1 MLRSILSTKRRFVK
15 QKLAFSAENAYNP
28 YTMFGGIKKFF
39 QKRSLSELEER
50 VKEIN
55 ALEPD
60 IAKLSSEDLLA
71 ESAQLK
77 DRITQRVKK
86 LNGDEREKETAAG
99 LTEILPRAFALVRET
114 ARRTLNQRP
123 FDVQLMG
130 GRVLHGGAGAEM
142 MTGEGK
148 TLAAVAPA
156 YLNALAGRGVHVV
169 TVNEYLARRDAVWM
183 GQIYRA
189 LGLSVACL
197 VPGAAFV
204 YDPLYKAP
212 EEGAAKDARATQN
225 PEQSKLLD
233 KERDTTGSFLVQ
245 QEFLRP
251 VPRGEAYRAD
261 ITYGTN
267 HEFGFD
273 YLRDNLVYRLEDRV
287 QHEHYYA
294 IIDEVDSILIDEAR
308 TPLIIAAPDQE
319 SSEAYKA
326 FARVAALLEK
336 DTDYEVDEKRKSI
349 AITDAGVEKVEKVL
363 RIPNIYAPE
372 NIRLVHYLEE
382 SVRAKALFERDRDYV
397 VKNGEV
403 IIVDEFTGRM
413 LIGRRY
419 QAGLHQAI
427 EAKEG
432 VTVKEESRT
441 YAKISIQNY
450 FRMYEKISGMTG
462 TAQTSAEEFYKVY
475 ELEVVSIPPNRPLA
489 RRDMNDLIYKN
500 FRAKIDAVVRE
511 VGERQKKG
519 QPILIGTTSIAKNE
533 LFSAALSKAGIPH
546 EVLNAKNNEREGGII
561 AQAGKPGAVTVA
573 TNVAGR
579 GVDVL
584 LGGNPAKPEDAAR
597 VRELGGLHVI
607 GTERHEAR
615 RIDNQLRGRS
625 GRQGDPGS
633 TQFFLSAEDDLLRIF
648 GGERLQSMME
658 RLDVP
663 ADQPIEFSFVT
674 KAVAQAQEKVEGAHF
689 DLRKHLLEYDDV
701 LNKQRAAVYKRRS
714 EILGMLAR
722 EDIVRT
728 ITGAVA
734 AHFDEAFAP
743 AFEMPAGEQDESRD
757 AIKKAWRDAQLIPN
771 GAEGDAMFDSLKTAD
786 AAREFVMAQ
795 AVKAGES
802 DLAKNQLVGILDML
816 WMTNLEDLDALQES
830 VGLRAYGQR
839 DPLVEYR
846 HEASSL
852 FKNFWH
858 AFNGLVFAN
867 AFKLLQ
873 FSAQGSGAG
882 DAGGR
887 GTHDHGMRAGA
898 NPNSA
903 ALSSSTGGGAGYT
916 AHADKIGRNDPCPC
930 GSGRKYKKCGLL
942 NTDEH
947 RTNMAKGPQQKP
959 KHEVTGG

>member
-1 MLRSILSTKRRFVK
+1 MQS
-15 QKLAFSAENAYNP
+15 AYNP
-28 YTMFGGIKKFF
+28 YTMFGGIKQFF
-39 QKRSLSELEER
+39 QKRSLAALEER
-50 VKEIN
+50 VKAVN
-55 ALEPD
+55 ALAPE
-60 IAKLSSEDLLA
+60 IEKLSDEGLKEESNKLKELVIQQKGQGA
-71 ESAQLK
+71 EALQA
-77 DRITQRVKK
+77 V
-86 LNGDEREKETAAG
+86 LNEA
-99 LTEILPRAFALVRET
+99 LPRAFALVRE
-114 ARRTLNQRP
+114 AAKRTLNQRP
-123 FDVQLMG
+123 FDVQLLG
-130 GRVLHGGAGAEM
+130 GMVLHEGGVAEM

-156 YLNALAGRGVHVV
+156 YLNALTGRGVHVV

-197 VPGAAFV
+197 VPNAAFV

-212 EEGAAKDARATQN
+212 EEGAANAKDAKSAQN

-251 VPRGEAYRAD
+251 VPRREAYEAD

-287 QHEHYYA
+287 QREHHYA

-326 FARVAALLEK
+326 FARVAALLQKEK
-336 DTDYEVDEKRKSI
+336 DYEVDEKRKSI

-363 RIPNIYAPE
+363 NIPNIYAPE

-403 IIVDEFTGRM
+403 ILVDEFTGHL

-450 FRMYEKISGMTG
+450 FRMYEKIAGMTG

-475 ELEVVSIPPNRPLA
+475 KLDVTSIPPNRPLA

-500 FRAKIDAVVRE
+500 FRAKIDAVVRD
-511 VGERQKKG
+511 VAERQKKG

-533 LFSAALSKAGIPH
+533 IFSAALSKAGIPH
-546 EVLNAKNNEREGGII
+546 EVLNAKNNEREGAII
-561 AQAGKPGAVTVA
+561 AQAGRPGAVTVA

-579 GVDVL
+579 GVDIL
-584 LGGNPAKPEDAAR
+584 LGGNPPKPEEAAR
-597 VRELGGLHVI
+597 VKELGGLHVI

-615 RIDNQLRGRS
+615 RIDNQLRGRA
-625 GRQGDPGS
+625 GRQGDAGS

-658 RLDVP
+658 KLNVP
-663 ADQPIEFSFVT
+663 EDQPIEFSFVT

-689 DLRKHLLEYDDV
+689 DLRKHLLDYDDV

-722 EDIVRT
+722 EDIART
-728 ITGAVA
+728 AVDA
-734 AHFDEAFAP
+734 ALAHFDATFAP
-743 AFEMPAGEQDESRD
+743 MFDEAGLAVDANTSDADKNTESGQKSPREE
-757 AIKKAWRDAQLIPN
+757 IKKMWRDAQLISS
-771 GAEGDAMFDSLKTAD
+771 GTEGDIKFGDLKTAED
-786 AAREFVMAQ
+786 ARKFVEEQ
-795 AVKAGES
+795 ATKAAES
-802 DLAKNQLVGILDML
+802 EHAKNQLVGIMDML

-846 HEASSL
+846 HEASRL
-852 FKNFWH
+852 FKNFWR
-858 AFNGLVFAN
+858 AFDGLVFAN
-867 AFKLLQ
+867 LFKLLQ
-873 FSAQGSGAG
+873 FGAGGASSGAG
-882 DAGGR
+882 GAG
-887 GTHDHGMRAGA
+887 TNQNRAA
-898 NPNSA
+898 IQASK
-903 ALSSSTGGGAGYT
+903 GGAGGSASSGHR
-916 AHADKIGRNDPCPC
+916 AHKIGRNDPCPC
-930 GSGRKYKKCGLL
+930 GKKDPATGKPIKYKKCHGR
-942 NTDEH
+942 N
-947 RTNMAKGPQQKP
+947 
-959 KHEVTGG
+959 